1 MRAWLGKGYG
11 GFREDIRVHLRP
23 LLWGSQPEIDI
34 EGIEFCRE
42 LPAKEVAPVL
52 PVITHGDISRIIYG
66 GMVVKPSLE
75 LCPGTWLHLQRLCRF
90 GRAKP
95 PANRG
100 A

>member
-1 MRAWLGKGYG
+1 MRSWLGVGDVR
-11 GFREDIRVHLRP
+11 FRDDIGIDLGPFLRM
-23 LLWGSQPEIDI
+23 GQPEIDVD
-34 EGIEFCRE
+34 GIKFCRE